1 MFVLRL
7 LPAAWAALV
16 VRCGRAK
23 KKKEGRAKVRPYV
36 YPSCEAQTFQLSA
49 AVDAIV
55 PGDAQGAGFDG
66 YFDGVA
72 VMEAIEIVE
81 VDG

>member
-1 MFVLRL
+1 
-7 LPAAWAALV
+7 
-16 VRCGRAK
+16 
-23 KKKEGRAKVRPYV
+23 VRPYV